1 MKTILTIFKKEFID
15 TIRDRRTLIT
25 MIVIPLTL
33 FPILMNV
40 STMMIK
46 SQVDKARS
54 KVLNVALVSHDNAAV
69 LKEMLLEKED
79 IKLFEDVNVA
89 QGKELIQTDSL
100 HAMIALVP
108 DFDGRIENL
117 RQGALTLFYKSKE
130 DHDIEKNRILDVLN
144 DFEEKLR
151 RERFLKLD
159 LDITLIETL
168 LVEEKNLATTKE
180 QMAGAIGG
188 FLPYIFIIFC
198 FMGCLY
204 PAIDLA
210 AGEKERGTLETL
222 LSTPADRFHIV
233 LGKFGVVALVGLA
246 TASIAMLGLYIGIRS
261 NPDLPAELMKTI
273 LGLLEWQSIILVI
286 LLLLPLAI
294 FFAGIQLSIS
304 MFAKSFKE
312 AQSQINPLM
321 VIVIVPAFMGMMPGI
336 ELNLS
341 TAWIPVL
348 NVSLATKAIMAG
360 TAQPFALAVVY
371 LSSLVL
377 ALLTLGLCS
386 RFVGREEVL
395 FRS

>member
-1 MKTILTIFKKEFID
+1 MKTILIIFRKELKD
-15 TIRDRRTLIT
+15 TLRDRRTLIT

-33 FPILMNV
+33 FPLLMNI
-40 STMMIK
+40 STKMIK
-46 SQVDKARS
+46 TQVEKAQT
-54 KVLNVALVSHDNAAV
+54 KTLNVGFVAHDNAGS
-69 LKEMLLEKED
+69 LRDMLLEKED
-79 IKLFEDVNVA
+79 IRLFEAVTVEE
-89 QGKELIQTDSL
+89 GKALIQSDSL
-100 HAMIALVP
+100 HAMLALVP
-108 DFDGRIENL
+108 DFDQRINQM

-130 DHDIEKNRILDVLN
+130 DHDIEKNRIVGLLREY
-144 DFEEKLR
+144 EEQLR
-151 RERFLKLD
+151 RERFLKLN

-168 LVEEKNLATTKE
+168 TFEEKNLATTKE

-246 TASIAMLGLYIGIRS
+246 TASIAILGLYLGIRS

-273 LGLLEWQSIILVI
+273 LGLLEWQSVILVI
-286 LLLLPLAI
+286 LLLLPLAV

-321 VIVIVPAFMGMMPGI
+321 IIVIVPAFMGMLPGI
-336 ELNLS
+336 ELS
-341 TAWIPVL
+341 TTTAWVPVL

-360 TAQPFALAVVY
+360 TAKPLLLSIVY
-371 LSSLVL
+371 LSSVTT
-377 ALLTLGLCS
+377 ALLTLAFCS
-386 RFVGREEVL
+386 RFMGREEVL